1 MKGITA
7 DMLRDIVNRDID
19 RAKHGPR
26 RPENQRKYTR
36 IVHIDVE
43 TVRTLKQLKKANK
56 IKSLSKT
63 IDLLVATVAL
73 TEYNKKGE

>member
-26 RPENQRKYTR
+26 RRENQAKYTR

-73 TEYNKKGE
+73 IEYNKKGE